1 MTIRRQWMLVLVLS
15 VVLTVAV
22 NSAVFGT
29 LMNRYFVDYSKDN
42 YNKHVAQIVDFSKK
56 VLLEDGYSA
65 QQIKMQLETHLSD
78 PIKEIK
84 LYDAEGDL
92 LGNAISTGYQT
103 NGYMGSRMMNR
114 MMGKAS
120 EEVDAINITD
130 QNDRIVGQLNI
141 TRYSAL
147 GNSLAA
153 RKYMVFLIGS
163 SLLSFGIAFVLI
175 FLLGAFFSRKMTKEM
190 RMTAQMATDM
200 DLGNGVLVPHS
211 KVKEIRIIQQSLENL
226 QTRLKLKQTSR
237 KKLIDELVH
246 QTRTPLAILQAHLEA
261 MEDGVVK
268 FSPEEIR
275 ICEAQIQ
282 NITSIIANM
291 SGMIDG
297 ESDLKKITLET
308 VDISHL
314 LKQIVG
320 GLKVQFLKK
329 NIELI
334 QLTHGK
340 TMATTDQYLLSQAI
354 YNILTNAYKYTD
366 PRGRVTVEC
375 TEVGKNVSIVI
386 EDTGRGILPSEQ
398 DRIFDAYYKSAEI
411 GNTEGEGIGLYVAKE
426 NLKQIGGTIR
436 LESEV
441 GKGSRFIVEIPKA
454 MQICGD

>member
-22 NSAVFGT
+22 NSVVFGM
-29 LMNRYFVDYSKDN
+29 LMNRYFVDYSKDS

-163 SLLSFGIAFVLI
+163 SLLSFGVAFVLI
-175 FLLGAFFSRKMTKEM
+175 FLLGAFLSRKMTKEM
-190 RMTAQMATDM
+190 RLTAQMATDM

-268 FSPEEIR
+268 FSPDEIR

-282 NITSIIANM
+282 NITSIIADM

-297 ESDLKKITLET
+297 ESELKKVTLET
-308 VDISHL
+308 IDITHL
-314 LKQIVG
+314 LKQITG
-320 GLKVQFLKK
+320 GLKVQFMSK
-329 NIELI
+329 NIELV

-340 TMATTDQYLLSQAI
+340 TLAKTDHYLLSQAI

-366 PRGRVTVEC
+366 AGGSVTVEC
-375 TEVGKNVSIVI
+375 SESGEMVSIAI
-386 EDTGRGILPSEQ
+386 EDTGRGISPSAQE
-398 DRIFDAYYKSAEI
+398 RIFDAYYKGGDSEA
-411 GNTEGEGIGLYVAKE
+411 TEGEGIGLYVAKE
-426 NLKQIGGTIR
+426 NLKQIGGRIK
-436 LESEV
+436 LESKV
-441 GKGSRFIVEIPKA
+441 GKGSIFTIVLPKA
-454 MQICGD
+454 P